1 MINIVGVR
9 KLKISQNC
17 KNNNK
22 KAIFIIHR
30 LVKSENIAQGKLKV
44 GLEIHQ
50 QLGTKNKLFCDC
62 KIIDSNEYDFTFK
75 RNLRPTQSE
84 MGSYDQAALFES
96 KKIKMVKY
104 QSSKNAN
111 CLIESDEEPPRMV
124 NNDALELVLTI
135 SLALNCT
142 IEDELHVMR
151 KIVIDG
157 SNTTGFQRTIL
168 VGRNGFLE
176 IEGVKVGIQ
185 SVCLEEDAARI
196 INEDKKEDEN
206 KTYSL
211 DRLGI
216 PLIEIA
222 LEPISNSPIFVTNV
236 AQTVGRL
243 LRSTKKVTRGLGS
256 IRQDVNIST
265 EDGPVVEVKG
275 VQQLS
280 QLPLVIEY
288 ERKRQDALNQIANEL
303 KKRKIDESSFID
315 NVTDVTQLLS
325 KSSSKVV
332 KKTLTGDSTFTAFV
346 LRGFKGMLSFEPYPA
361 IRLGKELGDLVKVYG
376 IGGIFH
382 SDELPN
388 YGITAE
394 DVEAITA
401 ILRMDKNDAFVL
413 IGGPAKYLNTVLFEL
428 FTRIKKA
435 FSGVVPETRSARLD
449 GVTVFSRPK
458 PGSSRMY
465 PETDIPYILIDKGKL
480 KELSQDT
487 PQPWNQ
493 IIDQICKKYDINKT
507 LAENIFDSK
516 YFSLFEKI
524 VSCTSINPAFVISKL
539 TEDLVS
545 MEREGYDSSI
555 LSEDALFS
563 LFTELDNARITKESI
578 PLVIEKFLKNESR
591 DIDEIISSFGTES
604 ISEEYVDE
612 TINKIIHENAIVIS
626 QKGLDSV
633 GLLMGRCM
641 EVLRG
646 RIDGERV
653 NKKLMAK
660 LTEYLQKSNGSDN

>member
-1 MINIVGVR
+1 M
-9 KLKISQNC
+9 
-17 KNNNK
+17 
-22 KAIFIIHR
+22 
-30 LVKSENIAQGKLKV
+30 VKSETIAQDKLKV

-50 QLGTKNKLFCDC
+50 QLGSKNKLFCDC

-96 KKIKMVKY
+96 KKIKTVKY
-104 QSSKNAN
+104 QSSKHAN
-111 CLIESDEEPPRMV
+111 CLIESDEEPPKMV
-124 NNDALELVLTI
+124 NNEALELVLTI

-176 IEGVKVGIQ
+176 VEGVRVGIQ

-196 INEDKKEDEN
+196 INEDKKEDEH
-206 KTYSL
+206 KAYSL

-222 LEPISNSPIFVTNV
+222 LEPLSNSPIFVTNV

-288 ERKRQDALNQIANEL
+288 ERKRQDALNQIAIEL

-332 KKTLTGDSTFTAFV
+332 KKILTGDSRFMAFV
-346 LRGFKGMLSFEPYPA
+346 LRGFKGILSFEPYPA

-388 YGITAE
+388 YGITPE
-394 DVEAITA
+394 DVESITTV
-401 ILRMDKNDAFVL
+401 LRMDKNDAFVL
-413 IGGPAKYLNTVLFEL
+413 IGGPTKSLNTVLFEL

-435 FSGVVPETRSARLD
+435 FSGVVPETRSTRLD

-465 PETDIPYILIDKGKL
+465 PETDIPYISIAKGKL
-480 KELSQDT
+480 KQLSQDT

-493 IIDQICKKYDINKT
+493 IIDQICKKYTINKT

-524 VSCTSINPAFVISKL
+524 VSHTSISPSFVISKL

-555 LSEDALFS
+555 LSEDVLYC
-563 LFTELDNARITKESI
+563 LFTELDNSRITKESI
-578 PLVIEKFLKNESR
+578 PLVIEKLLKNESR
-591 DIDEIISSFGTES
+591 DVDEIISSFGTES

-612 TINKIIHENAIVIS
+612 TISKIIHENAIVIS
-626 QKGLDSV
+626 QKGLDSE

-646 RIDGERV
+646 KIDGEKV

-660 LTEYLQKSNGSDN
+660 LTEYLQKSKG

>member
-1 MINIVGVR
+1 
-9 KLKISQNC
+9 
-17 KNNNK
+17 
-22 KAIFIIHR
+22 
-30 LVKSENIAQGKLKV
+30 
-44 GLEIHQ
+44 
-50 QLGTKNKLFCDC
+50 
-62 KIIDSNEYDFTFK
+62 
-75 RNLRPTQSE
+75 
-84 MGSYDQAALFES
+84 
-96 KKIKMVKY
+96 
-104 QSSKNAN
+104 
-111 CLIESDEEPPRMV
+111 
-124 NNDALELVLTI
+124 
-135 SLALNCT
+135 
-142 IEDELHVMR
+142 MR

-176 IEGVKVGIQ
+176 VEGIRVGIQ

-196 INEDKKEDEN
+196 ISEDKKEDEN
-206 KTYSL
+206 KAYSL

-265 EDGPVVEVKG
+265 ENGPVVEVKG

-303 KKRKIDESSFID
+303 KKRDIDESSFID

-332 KKTLTGDSTFTAFV
+332 KKILTGDSRFTAFV
-346 LRGFKGMLSFEPYPA
+346 LRRFKGILSFEPYPG

-388 YGITAE
+388 YGITTE
-394 DVEAITA
+394 DVESISDV
-401 ILRMDKNDAFVL
+401 LRMDKNDAFVL
-413 IGGPAKYLNTVLFEL
+413 IGGPTKSLNTVLLEL
-428 FTRIKKA
+428 FTRIKKG
-435 FSGVVPETRSARLD
+435 FSGIVPETRSARLD

-465 PETDIPYILIDKGKL
+465 PETDIPYISIDEGKL
-480 KELSQDT
+480 KQLSQDT
-487 PQPWNQ
+487 PQPWNE
-493 IIDQICKKYDINKT
+493 IIDQICKKYNINKT

-524 VSCTSINPAFVISKL
+524 VSHTSTSPSFVISKL

-555 LSEDALFS
+555 LSEDVLFC
-563 LFTELDNARITKESI
+563 LFTELDNSRITKESI
-578 PLVIEKFLKNESR
+578 PLVIEKLLKNESM
-591 DIDEIISSFGTES
+591 DVDEIISSFGTES
-604 ISEEYVDE
+604 ISEGYVDQ
-612 TINKIIHENAIVIS
+612 TISKIIHENSNVIS

-646 RIDGERV
+646 KIDGEKV
-653 NKKLMAK
+653 NKKLIAK
-660 LTEYLQKSNGSDN
+660 LTEYLQKANG

>member
-1 MINIVGVR
+1 
-9 KLKISQNC
+9 
-17 KNNNK
+17 
-22 KAIFIIHR
+22 
-30 LVKSENIAQGKLKV
+30 LVKNETIAQDKLKV

-50 QLGTKNKLFCDC
+50 QLASKNKLFCDC
-62 KIIDSNEYDFTFK
+62 KIIESNEYDFTFK

-96 KKIKMVKY
+96 KKIKTVKY

-111 CLIESDEEPPRMV
+111 CLIESDEEPPRTV
-124 NNDALELVLTI
+124 NNEALELVLTI

-142 IEDELHVMR
+142 IEDELHIMR

-176 IEGVKVGIQ
+176 VEGIRVGIQ

-206 KTYSL
+206 KAYSL

-265 EDGPVVEVKG
+265 ENGPVVEVKG

-303 KKRKIDESSFID
+303 KKRDIDESSFID

-332 KKTLTGDSTFTAFV
+332 KKILTGDSRFTAFV
-346 LRGFKGMLSFEPYPA
+346 LRRFKGILSFEPYPG

-376 IGGIFH
+376 IRGIFH

-388 YGITAE
+388 YGITTE
-394 DVEAITA
+394 DVESISDV
-401 ILRMDKNDAFVL
+401 LRMDKNDAFVL
-413 IGGPAKYLNTVLFEL
+413 IGGPTKSLNTVLLEL
-428 FTRIKKA
+428 FTRIKKG
-435 FSGVVPETRSARLD
+435 FSGIVPETRSARLD

-465 PETDIPYILIDKGKL
+465 PETDIPYILIDEGKL
-480 KELSQDT
+480 KQLSQDT
-487 PQPWNQ
+487 PQPWNE
-493 IIDQICKKYDINKT
+493 IIDQICKKYNINKT

-524 VSCTSINPAFVISKL
+524 VSHTSTSPSFVISKL

-555 LSEDALFS
+555 LSEDVLFY
-563 LFTELDNARITKESI
+563 LFTELDNSRITKESI
-578 PLVIEKFLKNESR
+578 PLVIEKLLKNESM
-591 DIDEIISSFGTES
+591 DVDEIISSFGTES
-604 ISEEYVDE
+604 ITEGYVDQ
-612 TINKIIHENAIVIS
+612 TISKIIHENSNVIS

-646 RIDGERV
+646 KIDGEKV
-653 NKKLMAK
+653 NKKLIAK
-660 LTEYLQKSNGSDN
+660 LTEHLQKANG

>member
-1 MINIVGVR
+1 MV
-9 KLKISQNC
+9 
-17 KNNNK
+17 KN
-22 KAIFIIHR
+22 
-30 LVKSENIAQGKLKV
+30 ETIAQDKLKV

-50 QLGTKNKLFCDC
+50 QLASKNKLFCDC
-62 KIIDSNEYDFTFK
+62 KIIESNEYDFTFK

-96 KKIKMVKY
+96 KKIKTVKY

-111 CLIESDEEPPRMV
+111 CLIESDEEPPRTV
-124 NNDALELVLTI
+124 NNEALELVLTI

-142 IEDELHVMR
+142 IEDELHIMR

-176 IEGVKVGIQ
+176 VEGIRVGIQ

-206 KTYSL
+206 KAYSL

-265 EDGPVVEVKG
+265 ENGPVVEVKG

-303 KKRKIDESSFID
+303 KKRDIDESSFID

-332 KKTLTGDSTFTAFV
+332 KKILTGDSRFTAFV
-346 LRGFKGMLSFEPYPA
+346 LRRFKGILSFEPYPG

-388 YGITAE
+388 YGITTG
-394 DVEAITA
+394 DVESISDV
-401 ILRMDKNDAFVL
+401 LRMDKNDAFVL
-413 IGGPAKYLNTVLFEL
+413 IGGPTKSLNTVLLEL
-428 FTRIKKA
+428 FTRIKKG
-435 FSGVVPETRSARLD
+435 FSGIVPETRSARLD

-465 PETDIPYILIDKGKL
+465 PETDIPYISIDEGKL
-480 KELSQDT
+480 KQLSQDT
-487 PQPWNQ
+487 PQPWNE
-493 IIDQICKKYDINKT
+493 IIDQICKKYNINKT

-524 VSCTSINPAFVISKL
+524 VSHTSTSPSFVISKL

-555 LSEDALFS
+555 LSEDVLFC
-563 LFTELDNARITKESI
+563 LFTELDNSRITKESI
-578 PLVIEKFLKNESR
+578 PLVIEKLLKNESM
-591 DIDEIISSFGTES
+591 DVDEIISSFGTES
-604 ISEEYVDE
+604 ISEEYVDQ
-612 TINKIIHENAIVIS
+612 TISRIIHENSKVIS

-646 RIDGERV
+646 KIDGEKV
-653 NKKLMAK
+653 NKKLIAK
-660 LTEYLQKSNGSDN
+660 LTEYLQKANG

>member
-1 MINIVGVR
+1 MV
-9 KLKISQNC
+9 
-17 KNNNK
+17 KN
-22 KAIFIIHR
+22 
-30 LVKSENIAQGKLKV
+30 ETIAQDKLKV

-50 QLGTKNKLFCDC
+50 QLASKNKLFCDC
-62 KIIDSNEYDFTFK
+62 KIIESNEYDFTFK

-96 KKIKMVKY
+96 KKIKTVKY

-111 CLIESDEEPPRMV
+111 CLIESDEEPPRTV
-124 NNDALELVLTI
+124 NNEALELVLTI

-142 IEDELHVMR
+142 IEDELHIMR

-176 IEGVKVGIQ
+176 VEGIRVGIQ

-206 KTYSL
+206 KAYSL

-265 EDGPVVEVKG
+265 ENGPVVEVKG

-303 KKRKIDESSFID
+303 KKRDIDESSFID

-332 KKTLTGDSTFTAFV
+332 KKILTGDSRFTAFV
-346 LRGFKGMLSFEPYPA
+346 LRRFKGILSFEPYPG

-388 YGITAE
+388 YGITTE
-394 DVEAITA
+394 DVESISDV
-401 ILRMDKNDAFVL
+401 LRMDKNDAFVL
-413 IGGPAKYLNTVLFEL
+413 IGGPTKSLNTVLLEL
-428 FTRIKKA
+428 FTRIKKG
-435 FSGVVPETRSARLD
+435 FSGIVPETRSARLD

-465 PETDIPYILIDKGKL
+465 PETDIPYILIDEGKL
-480 KELSQDT
+480 KQLSQDT
-487 PQPWNQ
+487 PQPWNE
-493 IIDQICKKYDINKT
+493 IIDQICKKYNINKT

-524 VSCTSINPAFVISKL
+524 VSHTSTSPSFVISKL

-555 LSEDALFS
+555 LSEDVLFY
-563 LFTELDNARITKESI
+563 LFTELDNSRITKESI
-578 PLVIEKFLKNESR
+578 PLVIEKLLKNESM
-591 DIDEIISSFGTES
+591 DVDEIISSFGTES
-604 ISEEYVDE
+604 ISEGYVDQ
-612 TINKIIHENAIVIS
+612 TISKIIHENSNVIS

-646 RIDGERV
+646 KIDGEKV
-653 NKKLMAK
+653 NKKLIAK
-660 LTEYLQKSNGSDN
+660 LTEHLQKANG

>member
-1 MINIVGVR
+1 M
-9 KLKISQNC
+9 
-17 KNNNK
+17 
-22 KAIFIIHR
+22 
-30 LVKSENIAQGKLKV
+30 VKSENIAQGKLKV

-124 NNDALELVLTI
+124 NNEALELVLTI

-196 INEDKKEDEN
+196 INEDKKEGEN

-303 KKRKIDESSFID
+303 KKRKIDEASFID

-332 KKTLTGDSTFTAFV
+332 KKILTGDSTFTAFV

-388 YGITAE
+388 YGITPE

-401 ILRMDKNDAFVL
+401 VLRIDKNDAFVL
-413 IGGPAKYLNTVLFEL
+413 IGGPAKYLKTVLFEL

-578 PLVIEKFLKNESR
+578 PLVIEKLLKNESR

-612 TINKIIHENAIVIS
+612 IINKIIHENAIVIS

-646 RIDGERV
+646 KIDGEKV

-660 LTEYLQKSNGSDN
+660 LTEYLQKSNG

>member
-1 MINIVGVR
+1 M
-9 KLKISQNC
+9 
-17 KNNNK
+17 
-22 KAIFIIHR
+22 
-30 LVKSENIAQGKLKV
+30 VKSETIAHDKLNV

-50 QLGTKNKLFCDC
+50 QLGSKNKLFCDC
-62 KIIDSNEYDFTFK
+62 KINDSNEYDFTFK

-96 KKIKMVKY
+96 KKIKTVKY

-111 CLIESDEEPPRMV
+111 CLIESDEEPPKMV
-124 NNDALELVLTI
+124 NNEALEFVLTI

-176 IEGVKVGIQ
+176 VEGVRVGIQ

-196 INEDKKEDEN
+196 INEDKREDEN
-206 KTYSL
+206 KGYSL

-222 LEPISNSPIFVTNV
+222 LEPISDSPIFVTNV
-236 AQTVGRL
+236 AQTIGRL

-275 VQQLS
+275 VQQLL

-315 NVTDVTQLLS
+315 HVTDVTQLLS

-332 KKTLTGDSTFTAFV
+332 KKILTGDTRFTAFV
-346 LRGFKGMLSFEPYPA
+346 LRGFKGLLSFEPYPG

-388 YGITAE
+388 YGITPE
-394 DVEAITA
+394 DVESISAV
-401 ILRMDKNDAFVL
+401 LRMDKNDAFVL
-413 IGGPAKYLNTVLFEL
+413 IGGPTKLVNTVLFEL

-458 PGSSRMY
+458 PGASRMY
-465 PETDIPYILIDKGKL
+465 PETDIPYISIDKRKL
-480 KELSQDT
+480 KQLSQDT
-487 PQPWNQ
+487 PQPWNE
-493 IIDQICKKYDINKT
+493 IIDQICKKYNINKT

-516 YFSLFEKI
+516 YFLLFEKI
-524 VSCTSINPAFVISKL
+524 VSHTSISPSFVISKL

-555 LSEDALFS
+555 LSEDVLFC
-563 LFTELDNARITKESI
+563 LFTELDNSRITKESI
-578 PLVIEKFLKNESR
+578 PLVIEKLLKNESM
-591 DIDEIISSFGTES
+591 DVDEIISSFGTES

-612 TINKIIHENAIVIS
+612 TISKIIHENATVIS

-646 RIDGERV
+646 KIDGEKV
-653 NKKLMAK
+653 NKKLIAK
-660 LTEYLQKSNGSDN
+660 LTEYLQKSKG

>member
-1 MINIVGVR
+1 
-9 KLKISQNC
+9 
-17 KNNNK
+17 
-22 KAIFIIHR
+22 
-30 LVKSENIAQGKLKV
+30 LVKNGTIAQDKLKV

-50 QLGTKNKLFCDC
+50 QLASKNKLFCDC
-62 KIIDSNEYDFTFK
+62 KIIESNEYDFTFK

-96 KKIKMVKY
+96 KKIKTVKY

-111 CLIESDEEPPRMV
+111 CLIESDEEPPRTV
-124 NNDALELVLTI
+124 NNEALELVLTI

-142 IEDELHVMR
+142 IEDELHIMR

-176 IEGVKVGIQ
+176 VEGIRVGIQ

-206 KTYSL
+206 KAYSL

-265 EDGPVVEVKG
+265 ENGPVVEVKG

-303 KKRKIDESSFID
+303 KKRDIDESSFID

-332 KKTLTGDSTFTAFV
+332 KKILTGDSRFTAFV
-346 LRGFKGMLSFEPYPA
+346 LRRFKGILSFEPYPG

-388 YGITAE
+388 YGITTE
-394 DVEAITA
+394 DVESISDV
-401 ILRMDKNDAFVL
+401 LRMDKNDAFVL
-413 IGGPAKYLNTVLFEL
+413 IGGPTKSLNTVLLEL
-428 FTRIKKA
+428 FTRIKKG
-435 FSGVVPETRSARLD
+435 FSGIVPETRSARLD

-458 PGSSRMY
+458 SGSSRMY
-465 PETDIPYILIDKGKL
+465 PETDIPYISIDEGKL
-480 KELSQDT
+480 KQLSQDT
-487 PQPWNQ
+487 PQQWNE
-493 IIDQICKKYDINKT
+493 IIDQICKKYNINKT

-524 VSCTSINPAFVISKL
+524 VSHTSTSPSFVISKL

-555 LSEDALFS
+555 LSEDVLFC
-563 LFTELDNARITKESI
+563 LFTELDNSRITKESI
-578 PLVIEKFLKNESR
+578 PLVIEKLLKNESM
-591 DIDEIISSFGTES
+591 DVDEIISSFGTES
-604 ISEEYVDE
+604 ITEGYVDQ
-612 TINKIIHENAIVIS
+612 TISKIIHENSNVIS

-646 RIDGERV
+646 KIDGEKV
-653 NKKLMAK
+653 NKKLIAK
-660 LTEYLQKSNGSDN
+660 LTEHLQKANG

>member
-1 MINIVGVR
+1 MV
-9 KLKISQNC
+9 
-17 KNNNK
+17 KN
-22 KAIFIIHR
+22 
-30 LVKSENIAQGKLKV
+30 ETIAQDKLKV

-50 QLGTKNKLFCDC
+50 QLASKNKLFCDC
-62 KIIDSNEYDFTFK
+62 KIIESNEYDFTFK

-96 KKIKMVKY
+96 KKIKSVKY

-111 CLIESDEEPPRMV
+111 CLIESDEEPPRTV
-124 NNDALELVLTI
+124 NNEALELVLTI

-142 IEDELHVMR
+142 IEDELHIMR

-176 IEGVKVGIQ
+176 VEGIRVGIQ

-206 KTYSL
+206 KAYSL

-265 EDGPVVEVKG
+265 ENGPVVEVKG

-303 KKRKIDESSFID
+303 KKRDIDESSFID

-332 KKTLTGDSTFTAFV
+332 KKILTGDSRFTAFV
-346 LRGFKGMLSFEPYPA
+346 LRRFKGILSFEPYPG

-388 YGITAE
+388 YGITTE
-394 DVEAITA
+394 DVESISDV
-401 ILRMDKNDAFVL
+401 LRMDKNDAFVL
-413 IGGPAKYLNTVLFEL
+413 IGGPTKSLNTVLLEL
-428 FTRIKKA
+428 FTRIKKG
-435 FSGVVPETRSARLD
+435 FSGIVPETRSARLD

-465 PETDIPYILIDKGKL
+465 PETDIPYILIDEGKL
-480 KELSQDT
+480 KQLSQDT
-487 PQPWNQ
+487 PQPWNE
-493 IIDQICKKYDINKT
+493 IIDQICKKYNINKT

-524 VSCTSINPAFVISKL
+524 VSHTSTSPSFVISKL

-555 LSEDALFS
+555 LSEDVLFY
-563 LFTELDNARITKESI
+563 LFTELDNSRITKESI
-578 PLVIEKFLKNESR
+578 PLVIEKLLKNESM
-591 DIDEIISSFGTES
+591 DVDEIISSFGTES
-604 ISEEYVDE
+604 ITEGYVDQ
-612 TINKIIHENAIVIS
+612 TISKIIHENSNVIS

-646 RIDGERV
+646 KIDGEKV
-653 NKKLMAK
+653 NKKLIAK
-660 LTEYLQKSNGSDN
+660 LTEHLQKANG

>member
-1 MINIVGVR
+1 M
-9 KLKISQNC
+9 
-17 KNNNK
+17 
-22 KAIFIIHR
+22 
-30 LVKSENIAQGKLKV
+30 VKSETIAHDKLNV

-50 QLGTKNKLFCDC
+50 QLGSKNKLFCDC
-62 KIIDSNEYDFTFK
+62 KINDSNEYDFTFK

-96 KKIKMVKY
+96 KKIKTVKY

-111 CLIESDEEPPRMV
+111 CLIESDEEPPKMV
-124 NNDALELVLTI
+124 NNEALELVLTI

-176 IEGVKVGIQ
+176 VEGVRVGIQ

-196 INEDKKEDEN
+196 INEDKREDEN
-206 KTYSL
+206 KGYSL

-222 LEPISNSPIFVTNV
+222 LEPISDSPIFVTNV

-315 NVTDVTQLLS
+315 HVTDVTQLLS

-332 KKTLTGDSTFTAFV
+332 KKILTGDSRFTAFV
-346 LRGFKGMLSFEPYPA
+346 LRGFKGLLSFEPYPA

-388 YGITAE
+388 YGITPE
-394 DVEAITA
+394 DVESISAV
-401 ILRMDKNDAFVL
+401 LRMDKNDAFVL
-413 IGGPAKYLNTVLFEL
+413 IGGPTKLVNTVLFEL

-458 PGSSRMY
+458 PGASRMY
-465 PETDIPYILIDKGKL
+465 PETDIPYISIDKRKL
-480 KELSQDT
+480 KQLSQDT
-487 PQPWNQ
+487 PQPWNE
-493 IIDQICKKYDINKT
+493 IIDQICKKYNINKT

-516 YFSLFEKI
+516 YFPLFEKI
-524 VSCTSINPAFVISKL
+524 VSHTSISPSFVISKL

-555 LSEDALFS
+555 LSEDVLFC
-563 LFTELDNARITKESI
+563 LFTELDNSRITKESI
-578 PLVIEKFLKNESR
+578 PLVIEKLLKNESM
-591 DIDEIISSFGTES
+591 DVDEIISSFGTES

-612 TINKIIHENAIVIS
+612 TISKIIHENATVIS

-646 RIDGERV
+646 KIDGEKV
-653 NKKLMAK
+653 NKKLIAK
-660 LTEYLQKSNGSDN
+660 LTEYLQKSKG

>member
-124 NNDALELVLTI
+124 NNEALELVLTI

-185 SVCLEEDAARI
+185 SVCLEEDAARK
-196 INEDKKEDEN
+196 INEDKKEGEN

-325 KSSSKVV
+325 KSSSEVV
-332 KKTLTGDSTFTAFV
+332 KKILTGDSTFTAFV

-388 YGITAE
+388 YGITPE

-401 ILRMDKNDAFVL
+401 VLRIDKNDAFVL

-578 PLVIEKFLKNESR
+578 PLVIEKLLKNESR

-604 ISEEYVDE
+604 ISEQYVDE
-612 TINKIIHENAIVIS
+612 IINKIIHENAIVIS

-646 RIDGERV
+646 KIDGEKV

-660 LTEYLQKSNGSDN
+660 LTEYLQKSNG

>member
-1 MINIVGVR
+1 MV
-9 KLKISQNC
+9 
-17 KNNNK
+17 KN
-22 KAIFIIHR
+22 
-30 LVKSENIAQGKLKV
+30 ETIAQDKLKV

-50 QLGTKNKLFCDC
+50 QLASKNKLFCDC
-62 KIIDSNEYDFTFK
+62 KIIESNEYDFTFK

-96 KKIKMVKY
+96 KKIKTVKY

-111 CLIESDEEPPRMV
+111 CLIESDEEPPRTV
-124 NNDALELVLTI
+124 NNEALELVLTI

-142 IEDELHVMR
+142 IEDELHIMR

-176 IEGVKVGIQ
+176 VEGIRVGIQ

-206 KTYSL
+206 KAYSL

-265 EDGPVVEVKG
+265 ENGPVVEVKG

-288 ERKRQDALNQIANEL
+288 ERKRQDALNQISNEL
-303 KKRKIDESSFID
+303 KKRDIDESSFID

-332 KKTLTGDSTFTAFV
+332 KKILTGDSRFTAFV
-346 LRGFKGMLSFEPYPA
+346 LRRFKGILSFEPYPG

-388 YGITAE
+388 YGITTE
-394 DVEAITA
+394 DVESISDV
-401 ILRMDKNDAFVL
+401 LRMDKNDAFVL
-413 IGGPAKYLNTVLFEL
+413 IGGPTKSLNTVLLEL
-428 FTRIKKA
+428 FTRIKKG
-435 FSGVVPETRSARLD
+435 FSGIVPETRSARLD
-449 GVTVFSRPK
+449 GVTLFSRPK

-465 PETDIPYILIDKGKL
+465 PETDIPYISIDEGKL
-480 KELSQDT
+480 KQLSQDT
-487 PQPWNQ
+487 PQPWNE
-493 IIDQICKKYDINKT
+493 IIDQICKKYNINKT

-524 VSCTSINPAFVISKL
+524 VSHTSTSPSFVISKL

-555 LSEDALFS
+555 LSEDVLFC
-563 LFTELDNARITKESI
+563 LFTELDNSRITKESI
-578 PLVIEKFLKNESR
+578 PLVIEKLLKNESM
-591 DIDEIISSFGTES
+591 DVDEIISSFGTES
-604 ISEEYVDE
+604 ISEGYVDQ
-612 TINKIIHENAIVIS
+612 TISKIIHENSNVIS

-646 RIDGERV
+646 KIDGEKV
-653 NKKLMAK
+653 NKKLIAK
-660 LTEYLQKSNGSDN
+660 LTDYLQKANG

>member
-1 MINIVGVR
+1 MV
-9 KLKISQNC
+9 
-17 KNNNK
+17 KN
-22 KAIFIIHR
+22 
-30 LVKSENIAQGKLKV
+30 ETIAQDKLKV

-50 QLGTKNKLFCDC
+50 QLASKNKLFCDC
-62 KIIDSNEYDFTFK
+62 KIIESNKYDFTFK

-96 KKIKMVKY
+96 KKIKTVKY

-124 NNDALELVLTI
+124 NNEALELVLTI

-176 IEGVKVGIQ
+176 VEGIRVGIQ

-206 KTYSL
+206 KAYSL

-332 KKTLTGDSTFTAFV
+332 KKILTGDSRFTAFV
-346 LRGFKGMLSFEPYPA
+346 LRRFKGILSFEPYPG

-388 YGITAE
+388 YGITTE
-394 DVEAITA
+394 DVESISDV
-401 ILRMDKNDAFVL
+401 LRMDKNDAFVL
-413 IGGPAKYLNTVLFEL
+413 IGGPTKSLNTVLLEL
-428 FTRIKKA
+428 FTRIKKG

-465 PETDIPYILIDKGKL
+465 PETDIPYISIDKRKL
-480 KELSQDT
+480 KQLSQDT
-487 PQPWNQ
+487 PQPWNE
-493 IIDQICKKYDINKT
+493 IIDQICKKYNINKT

-524 VSCTSINPAFVISKL
+524 VSHTSTSPSFVISKL
-539 TEDLVS
+539 TEDIVS

-555 LSEDALFS
+555 LSEDVLFC
-563 LFTELDNARITKESI
+563 LFTELDNSRITKESI
-578 PLVIEKFLKNESR
+578 PLVIEKLLKNESM
-591 DIDEIISSFGTES
+591 DVDEIISSFGTES

-612 TINKIIHENAIVIS
+612 TISKIIHENSNVIS

-646 RIDGERV
+646 KIDGEKV
-653 NKKLMAK
+653 NKKLIAK
-660 LTEYLQKSNGSDN
+660 LTDYLQKANG

>member
-1 MINIVGVR
+1 M
-9 KLKISQNC
+9 
-17 KNNNK
+17 
-22 KAIFIIHR
+22 
-30 LVKSENIAQGKLKV
+30 VKSETIAQDKLNV

-50 QLGTKNKLFCDC
+50 QLGSKNKLFCDC
-62 KIIDSNEYDFTFK
+62 KINDSNEYDFTFK

-96 KKIKMVKY
+96 KKIKTVKY

-111 CLIESDEEPPRMV
+111 CLIESDEEPPKMV
-124 NNDALELVLTI
+124 NNEALEFVLTI

-176 IEGVKVGIQ
+176 VEGVRVGIQ

-196 INEDKKEDEN
+196 INEDKREDEN
-206 KTYSL
+206 KGYSL

-222 LEPISNSPIFVTNV
+222 LEPISDSPIFVTNV
-236 AQTVGRL
+236 AQTIGRL

-315 NVTDVTQLLS
+315 HVTDVTQLLS

-332 KKTLTGDSTFTAFV
+332 KKILTGDSRFTAFV
-346 LRGFKGMLSFEPYPA
+346 LRGFKGLLSFEPYPA

-388 YGITAE
+388 YGITPE
-394 DVEAITA
+394 DVESISAV
-401 ILRMDKNDAFVL
+401 LRMDKNDAFVL
-413 IGGPAKYLNTVLFEL
+413 IGGPTKLVNTVLFEL

-458 PGSSRMY
+458 PGASRMY
-465 PETDIPYILIDKGKL
+465 PETDIPYISIDKRKL
-480 KELSQDT
+480 KQLSQDT
-487 PQPWNQ
+487 PQPWNE
-493 IIDQICKKYDINKT
+493 IIDQICKKYNINKT

-516 YFSLFEKI
+516 YFTLFEKI
-524 VSCTSINPAFVISKL
+524 VSHTSISPSFVISKL

-555 LSEDALFS
+555 LSEDVLFC
-563 LFTELDNARITKESI
+563 LFTELDNSRITKESI
-578 PLVIEKFLKNESR
+578 PLVIEKLLKNESM
-591 DIDEIISSFGTES
+591 DVDEIISSFGTES

-612 TINKIIHENAIVIS
+612 TISKIIHENATVIS

-646 RIDGERV
+646 KIDGEKV
-653 NKKLMAK
+653 NKKLIAK
-660 LTEYLQKSNGSDN
+660 LTEYLQKSKG

>member
-1 MINIVGVR
+1 M
-9 KLKISQNC
+9 
-17 KNNNK
+17 
-22 KAIFIIHR
+22 
-30 LVKSENIAQGKLKV
+30 VKSETIAHDKLNV

-50 QLGTKNKLFCDC
+50 QLGSKNKLFCDC
-62 KIIDSNEYDFTFK
+62 KINDSNEYDFTFK

-84 MGSYDQAALFES
+84 MGSYDPAALFES
-96 KKIKMVKY
+96 KKIKTVKY

-111 CLIESDEEPPRMV
+111 CLIESDEEPPKMV
-124 NNDALELVLTI
+124 NNEALEFVLTI

-176 IEGVKVGIQ
+176 VEGVRVGIQ

-196 INEDKKEDEN
+196 INEDKREDEN
-206 KTYSL
+206 KGYSL

-222 LEPISNSPIFVTNV
+222 LEPISDSPIFVTNV

-275 VQQLS
+275 VQQLL

-315 NVTDVTQLLS
+315 HVTDVTQLLS

-332 KKTLTGDSTFTAFV
+332 KKILTGDSRFTAFV
-346 LRGFKGMLSFEPYPA
+346 LRGFKGLLSFEPYPA

-388 YGITAE
+388 YGITPE
-394 DVEAITA
+394 DVESISAV
-401 ILRMDKNDAFVL
+401 LRMDKNDAFVL
-413 IGGPAKYLNTVLFEL
+413 IGGPTKLVNTVLFEL

-458 PGSSRMY
+458 PGASRMY
-465 PETDIPYILIDKGKL
+465 PETDIPYISIDKRKL
-480 KELSQDT
+480 KQLSQDT
-487 PQPWNQ
+487 PQPWNE
-493 IIDQICKKYDINKT
+493 IIDQICKKYNINKT

-516 YFSLFEKI
+516 YFLLFEKI
-524 VSCTSINPAFVISKL
+524 VSHTSISPSFVISKL

-555 LSEDALFS
+555 LSEDVLFC
-563 LFTELDNARITKESI
+563 LFTELDNSRITKESI
-578 PLVIEKFLKNESR
+578 PLVIEKLLKNESM
-591 DIDEIISSFGTES
+591 DVDEIISSFGTES

-612 TINKIIHENAIVIS
+612 TISKIIHENATVIS

-646 RIDGERV
+646 KIDGEKV
-653 NKKLMAK
+653 NKKLIAK
-660 LTEYLQKSNGSDN
+660 LTEYLQKSKG

>member
-1 MINIVGVR
+1 
-9 KLKISQNC
+9 
-17 KNNNK
+17 
-22 KAIFIIHR
+22 
-30 LVKSENIAQGKLKV
+30 LVKSETIAQDKLKV

-50 QLGTKNKLFCDC
+50 QLGSKNKLFCDC

-96 KKIKMVKY
+96 KKIKTVKY
-104 QSSKNAN
+104 QSSKHAN
-111 CLIESDEEPPRMV
+111 CLIESDEEPPKMV
-124 NNDALELVLTI
+124 NNEALELVLTI

-176 IEGVKVGIQ
+176 VEGVRVGIQ

-206 KTYSL
+206 KAYSL

-222 LEPISNSPIFVTNV
+222 LEPLSNSPIFVTNV

-288 ERKRQDALNQIANEL
+288 ERKRQDALNQIAIEL

-332 KKTLTGDSTFTAFV
+332 KKILTGDSRFTAFV
-346 LRGFKGMLSFEPYPA
+346 LRGFKGILSFEPYPA

-388 YGITAE
+388 YGITPE
-394 DVEAITA
+394 DVESITTV
-401 ILRMDKNDAFVL
+401 LRMDKNDAFVL
-413 IGGPAKYLNTVLFEL
+413 IGGPTKSLNTVLFEL

-465 PETDIPYILIDKGKL
+465 PETDIPYISIAKGKL
-480 KELSQDT
+480 KQLSQDT

-493 IIDQICKKYDINKT
+493 IIDQICKKYTINKT

-524 VSCTSINPAFVISKL
+524 VSHTSISPSFVISKL

-545 MEREGYDSSI
+545 MEREGYDSTI
-555 LSEDALFS
+555 LSEDVLYC
-563 LFTELDNARITKESI
+563 LFTELDNSRITKESI
-578 PLVIEKFLKNESR
+578 PLVIEKLLKNESR
-591 DIDEIISSFGTES
+591 DVDEIISSFGTES

-612 TINKIIHENAIVIS
+612 TISKIIHENATVIS
-626 QKGLDSV
+626 QRGLDSV
-633 GLLMGRCM
+633 GLLMGICM

-646 RIDGERV
+646 KIDGEKV

-660 LTEYLQKSNGSDN
+660 LTEYLQKSKG

>member
-1 MINIVGVR
+1 
-9 KLKISQNC
+9 
-17 KNNNK
+17 
-22 KAIFIIHR
+22 
-30 LVKSENIAQGKLKV
+30 LVKNGTIAQDKLKV

-50 QLGTKNKLFCDC
+50 QLASKNKLFCDC
-62 KIIDSNEYDFTFK
+62 KIIESNEYDFTFK

-96 KKIKMVKY
+96 KKIKTVKY

-111 CLIESDEEPPRMV
+111 CLIESDEEPPRTV
-124 NNDALELVLTI
+124 NNEALELVLTI

-142 IEDELHVMR
+142 IEDELHIMR

-176 IEGVKVGIQ
+176 VEGIRVGIQ

-206 KTYSL
+206 KAYSL

-265 EDGPVVEVKG
+265 ENGPVVEVKG

-303 KKRKIDESSFID
+303 KKRDIDESSFID

-332 KKTLTGDSTFTAFV
+332 KKILTGDSRFTAFV
-346 LRGFKGMLSFEPYPA
+346 LRRFKGILSFEPYPG

-388 YGITAE
+388 YGITTE
-394 DVEAITA
+394 DVESISDV
-401 ILRMDKNDAFVL
+401 LRMDKNDAFVL
-413 IGGPAKYLNTVLFEL
+413 IGGPTKSLNTVLLEL
-428 FTRIKKA
+428 FTRIKKG
-435 FSGVVPETRSARLD
+435 FSGIVPETRSARLD

-465 PETDIPYILIDKGKL
+465 PETDIPYISIDEGKL
-480 KELSQDT
+480 KQLSQDT
-487 PQPWNQ
+487 PQPWNE
-493 IIDQICKKYDINKT
+493 IIDQICKKYNINKT

-524 VSCTSINPAFVISKL
+524 VSHTSTSPSFVISKL

-555 LSEDALFS
+555 LSEDVLFC
-563 LFTELDNARITKESI
+563 LFTELDNSRITKESI
-578 PLVIEKFLKNESR
+578 PLVIEKLLKNESM
-591 DIDEIISSFGTES
+591 DVDEIISSFGTES
-604 ISEEYVDE
+604 ISEGYVDQ
-612 TINKIIHENAIVIS
+612 TISKIIHENSNVIS

-646 RIDGERV
+646 KIDGEKV
-653 NKKLMAK
+653 NKKLIAK
-660 LTEYLQKSNGSDN
+660 LTEYLQKANG

>member
-1 MINIVGVR
+1 MV
-9 KLKISQNC
+9 
-17 KNNNK
+17 KN
-22 KAIFIIHR
+22 
-30 LVKSENIAQGKLKV
+30 ETIAQDKLKV

-50 QLGTKNKLFCDC
+50 QLASKNKLFCDC
-62 KIIDSNEYDFTFK
+62 KIIESNEYDFTFK

-96 KKIKMVKY
+96 KKIKTVKY

-111 CLIESDEEPPRMV
+111 CLIESDEEPPRTV
-124 NNDALELVLTI
+124 NNEALELVLTI

-142 IEDELHVMR
+142 IEDELHIMR

-176 IEGVKVGIQ
+176 VEGIRVGIQ

-206 KTYSL
+206 KAYSL

-265 EDGPVVEVKG
+265 ENGPVVEVKG

-303 KKRKIDESSFID
+303 KKRDIDESSFID

-332 KKTLTGDSTFTAFV
+332 KKILTGDSRFTAFV
-346 LRGFKGMLSFEPYPA
+346 LRRFKGILSFEPYPG

-388 YGITAE
+388 YGITTE
-394 DVEAITA
+394 DVESISDV
-401 ILRMDKNDAFVL
+401 LRMDKNDAFVL
-413 IGGPAKYLNTVLFEL
+413 IGGPTKSLNTVLLEL
-428 FTRIKKA
+428 FTRIKKG
-435 FSGVVPETRSARLD
+435 FSGIVPETRSARLD

-458 PGSSRMY
+458 SGSSRMY
-465 PETDIPYILIDKGKL
+465 PETDIPYISIDEGKL
-480 KELSQDT
+480 KQLSQDT
-487 PQPWNQ
+487 PQPWNE
-493 IIDQICKKYDINKT
+493 IIDQICKKYNINKT

-524 VSCTSINPAFVISKL
+524 VSHTSTSPSFVISKL

-555 LSEDALFS
+555 LSEDVLFC
-563 LFTELDNARITKESI
+563 LFTELDNSRITKESI
-578 PLVIEKFLKNESR
+578 PLVIEKLLKNESM
-591 DIDEIISSFGTES
+591 DVDEIISSFGTES
-604 ISEEYVDE
+604 ISEEYVDQ
-612 TINKIIHENAIVIS
+612 TISRIIHENSKVIS

-646 RIDGERV
+646 KIDGEKV
-653 NKKLMAK
+653 NKKLIAK
-660 LTEYLQKSNGSDN
+660 LTEHLQKANG

>member
-1 MINIVGVR
+1 M
-9 KLKISQNC
+9 
-17 KNNNK
+17 
-22 KAIFIIHR
+22 
-30 LVKSENIAQGKLKV
+30 VKSETIAHDKLNV

-50 QLGTKNKLFCDC
+50 QLGSKNKLFCDC
-62 KIIDSNEYDFTFK
+62 KINDSNEYDFTFK

-96 KKIKMVKY
+96 KKIKTVKY

-111 CLIESDEEPPRMV
+111 CLIESDEEPPKMV
-124 NNDALELVLTI
+124 NNEALEFVLTI

-176 IEGVKVGIQ
+176 VEGVRVGIQ

-196 INEDKKEDEN
+196 INEDKREDEN
-206 KTYSL
+206 KGYSL

-222 LEPISNSPIFVTNV
+222 LEPISDSPIFVTNV
-236 AQTVGRL
+236 AQTIGRL

-315 NVTDVTQLLS
+315 HVTDVTQLLS

-332 KKTLTGDSTFTAFV
+332 KKILTGDFRFTAFV
-346 LRGFKGMLSFEPYPA
+346 LRGFKGLLSFEPYPA

-388 YGITAE
+388 YGITPE
-394 DVEAITA
+394 DVESISAV
-401 ILRMDKNDAFVL
+401 LRMDKNDAFVL
-413 IGGPAKYLNTVLFEL
+413 IGGPTKLVNTVLFEL

-458 PGSSRMY
+458 PGASRMY
-465 PETDIPYILIDKGKL
+465 PETDIPYISIDKRKL
-480 KELSQDT
+480 KQLSQDT
-487 PQPWNQ
+487 PQPWNE
-493 IIDQICKKYDINKT
+493 IIDQICKKYNINKT

-516 YFSLFEKI
+516 YFPLFEKI
-524 VSCTSINPAFVISKL
+524 VSHTSISPSFVISKL

-555 LSEDALFS
+555 LSEDVLFC
-563 LFTELDNARITKESI
+563 LFTELDNSRITKESI
-578 PLVIEKFLKNESR
+578 PLVIEKLLKNESM
-591 DIDEIISSFGTES
+591 DVDEIISSFGTET

-612 TINKIIHENAIVIS
+612 TISKIIHENATVIS

-646 RIDGERV
+646 KIDGEKV
-653 NKKLMAK
+653 NKKLIAK
-660 LTEYLQKSNGSDN
+660 LTEYLQKPKG

>member
-1 MINIVGVR
+1 
-9 KLKISQNC
+9 
-17 KNNNK
+17 
-22 KAIFIIHR
+22 
-30 LVKSENIAQGKLKV
+30 LVKNETIAQDKLKV

-50 QLGTKNKLFCDC
+50 QLASKNKLFCDC
-62 KIIDSNEYDFTFK
+62 KIIESNEYDFTFK

-96 KKIKMVKY
+96 KKIKTVKY

-111 CLIESDEEPPRMV
+111 CLIESDEEPPRTV
-124 NNDALELVLTI
+124 NNEALELVLTI

-142 IEDELHVMR
+142 IEDELHIMR

-176 IEGVKVGIQ
+176 VEGIRVGIQ

-196 INEDKKEDEN
+196 ISEDKKEDEN
-206 KTYSL
+206 KAYSL

-265 EDGPVVEVKG
+265 ENGPVVEVKG

-303 KKRKIDESSFID
+303 KKRDIDESSFID

-332 KKTLTGDSTFTAFV
+332 KKILTGDSRFTAFV
-346 LRGFKGMLSFEPYPA
+346 LRRFKGILSFEPYPG

-388 YGITAE
+388 YGITTG
-394 DVEAITA
+394 DVESISDV
-401 ILRMDKNDAFVL
+401 LRMDKNDAFVL
-413 IGGPAKYLNTVLFEL
+413 IGGPTKSLNTVLLEL
-428 FTRIKKA
+428 FTRIKKG
-435 FSGVVPETRSARLD
+435 FSGIVPETRSARLD

-458 PGSSRMY
+458 SGSSRMY
-465 PETDIPYILIDKGKL
+465 PETDIPYISIDEGKL
-480 KELSQDT
+480 KQLSQDT
-487 PQPWNQ
+487 PQQWNE
-493 IIDQICKKYDINKT
+493 IIDQICKKYNINKT

-524 VSCTSINPAFVISKL
+524 VSHTSTSPSFVISKL

-555 LSEDALFS
+555 LSEDVLFC
-563 LFTELDNARITKESI
+563 LFTELDNSRITKESI
-578 PLVIEKFLKNESR
+578 PLVIEKLLKNESM
-591 DIDEIISSFGTES
+591 DVDEIISSFGTES
-604 ISEEYVDE
+604 ISEGYVDQ
-612 TINKIIHENAIVIS
+612 TISKIIHENSNVIS

-646 RIDGERV
+646 KIDGEKV
-653 NKKLMAK
+653 NKKLIAK
-660 LTEYLQKSNGSDN
+660 LTEYLQKANG